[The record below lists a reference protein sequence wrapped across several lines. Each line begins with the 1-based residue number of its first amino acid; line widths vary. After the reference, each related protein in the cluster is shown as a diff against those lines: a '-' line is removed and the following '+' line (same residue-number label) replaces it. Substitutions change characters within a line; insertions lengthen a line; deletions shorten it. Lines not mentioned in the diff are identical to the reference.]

1 MPDLHETVLEAIR
14 RRGAEYGDVR
24 FTERKDETVRVKN
37 GSVEAVTAMESAG
50 FGVRVLCD
58 GAWGFCASSE
68 VSAEEVVRVAEEAV
82 AIARASARE
91 RHEAVQLA
99 PVKPTVDTYRT
110 PVRQDPFEVK
120 LEDRIALLLEAERR
134 MHAGGPIRVG
144 EAEVSVRQERKRFYS
159 TEGSAID
166 QVITQAGGGMSA
178 TAIGNGEMQRRG
190 YPNAHR
196 GHFASRGWEFI
207 EDMDLIGQAE
217 RVGREAVE
225 LLSAKQCP
233 SGRSDIILDG
243 RQLALQ
249 IHESCG
255 HPVELDRALGTEASL
270 AGTSFLTPDKLGKFQ
285 YGSAAVN
292 IVADATIEGGLG
304 TFGYDDEG
312 VPAQRTMVIDHGRFV
327 NYLTSRETAPALG
340 RAANGTMRA
349 DGWSRQPLIRMTNI
363 NLLPGDWDVDE
374 LIRDTK
380 DGLYLEINRS
390 WSIDDKRLNFQF
402 GTEVGWEI
410 KDGALGAMVKN
421 PTYTGITPEFWNSCD
436 AVTDRRSWNLWGTP
450 NCGKGEPGQVAR
462 VGHGAA
468 PARFRNVRVGV
479 GRW

>member
-1 MPDLHETVLEAIR
+1 MPELHETVLEVIR

-24 FTERKDETVRVKN
+24 FTERKDETVRAKN
-37 GSVEAVTAMESAG
+37 GSVESVTAMDSAG
-50 FGVRVLCD
+50 LGVRVLCD
-58 GAWGFCASSE
+58 GAWGFCASSKAG
-68 VSAEEVVRVAEEAV
+68 AEEAVRVAEEAV
-82 AIARASARE
+82 SIARASARE
-91 RHEAVQLA
+91 RREEVRLA
-99 PVKPTVDTYRT
+99 PVRPVVDTYRT

-120 LEDRIALLLEAERR
+120 LEDRISLLLEAERR
-134 MHAGGPIRVG
+134 LHAGGPIRVG

-166 QVITQAGGGMSA
+166 QVITQAGGGLSA
-178 TAIGNGEMQRRG
+178 TAIGHGEMQRRG

-196 GHFASRGWEFI
+196 GHYANRGWEFI
-207 EDMDLIGQAE
+207 EEMDLAGQAE

-233 SGRSDIILDG
+233 SGRSDVILDG

-255 HPVELDRALGTEASL
+255 HPVERDRAMGTEASL

-327 NYLTSRETAPALG
+327 NYLTSRETAAQLG
-340 RAANGTMRA
+340 QASNGTMRA
-349 DGWSRQPLIRMTNI
+349 DGWSHQPLIRMTNI
-363 NLLPGDWDVDE
+363 NLLPGDWDLDE

-436 AVTDRRSWNLWGTP
+436 AVSDRRSWNLWGTP

>member
-1 MPDLHETVLEAIR
+1 MPELQELVLDAVR
-14 RRGAEYGDVR
+14 RRGASYADVR

-50 FGVRVLCD
+50 FGVRVLFD
-58 GAWGFCASSE
+58 GAWGFCASSK
-68 VSAEEVVRVAEEAV
+68 ATEEEAVRVAEEAV
-82 AIARASARE
+82 AIARAGAGKRQ
-91 RHEAVQLA
+91 EAAELA
-99 PVKPTVDTYRT
+99 PVKPVRDTYRT
-110 PVRQDPFEVK
+110 PVRKDPFQVK
-120 LEDRIALLLEAERR
+120 LEDRIAHLVEAERLL
-134 MHAGGPIRVG
+134 HAGGPIRVG
-144 EAEVSVRQERKRFYS
+144 EAEVSVRRERKRFYS

-166 QVITQAGGGMSA
+166 QEITQAGGGMSA

-207 EDMDLIGQAE
+207 EEMDLAGHAE
-217 RVGREAVE
+217 RVGREAFE
-225 LLSAKQCP
+225 LLSARQCP
-233 SGRSDIILDG
+233 SGRSDVILDG

-270 AGTSFLTPDKLGKFQ
+270 AGTSFLTPDKLGAFQ
-285 YGSAAVN
+285 YGSPEVN

-312 VPAQRTMVIDHGRFV
+312 VPARRTMVIDHGRFV
-327 NYLTSRETAPALG
+327 SYLTSRETAAKFG
-340 RAANGTMRA
+340 QESNGTMRA
-349 DGWSRQPLIRMTNI
+349 DGWSRQPIIRMTNI
-363 NLLPGDWDVDE
+363 NLLPGDWDLDE

-380 DGLYLEINRS
+380 EGLYLEINRS

-436 AVTDRRSWNLWGTP
+436 AVADGRSWNLWGTP